1 MSYEKDF
8 RVDGKDKFQIK
19 DWATAPK
26 EQVDDKKIKK
36 QIKKDVKQLSEY
48 QEQLYA
54 ENSRGLLIV
63 FQAMDAAGKDSMIK
77 NVLSG
82 VNPQGAS
89 AASFKQ
95 PTSVDLDHDY
105 LWRIHQE
112 TPKRGEI
119 KIFNRSHYE
128 DVLIA
133 RVHPE
138 ILTTENIP
146 GITSVK
152 DITPDFYKQRYEQIV
167 NFEQYLT
174 DTGFTVLKFFL
185 HLSKDEQKNRFMRRI
200 EIPEKNWKFSESDV
214 KERQF
219 WPDYQKAY
227 EDAIQNTATK
237 INPWYVIPSDDK
249 WYSRLLVSEIINERV
264 KALNLSYPVVDD
276 ARKSE
281 LQNIL
286 KLLQNEKE

>member
-8 RVDGKDKFQIK
+8 RVDGGKFHIK

-26 EQVDDKKIKK
+26 EKVDDDKIKK
-36 QIKKDVKQLSEY
+36 QISKDIAKLADY

-54 ENSRGLLIV
+54 QNSKGLLIV

-77 NVLSG
+77 HVLSG
-82 VNPQGAS
+82 VNPEGAS
-89 AASFKQ
+89 VSSFKQ

-146 GITSVK
+146 GIQTVK
-152 DITPDFYKQRYEQIV
+152 DVTADFYQKRYEQIV
-167 NFEQYLT
+167 NFEQYLA

-219 WPDYQKAY
+219 WPDYQTAY
-227 EDAIQNTATK
+227 EDAIQHTATK
-237 INPWYVIPSDDK
+237 TNPWYVIPADDK
-249 WYSRLLVSEIINERV
+249 WYSRLLVSEIINTRV
-264 KALNLSYPVVDD
+264 KKMDLSYPEVTDD
-276 ARKSE
+276 RKAE
-281 LQNIL
+281 LQRIL
-286 KLLQNEKE
+286 KLLKDEKD